1 MEQARSTE
9 EQSEAALWITAM
21 ITLQHGKVH
30 GTGHCSGRCRVHCMA
45 GERNAREV
53 QQVAYCV
60 CEEEMALVA
69 GELYRFQAGHVGNKV
84 NQERTLQTRLVACPG
99 VKNRRKVEESV
110 MPVVLTDRLMLDI
123 VLDLVVSAK
132 NFYRFPFLVS
142 WSCSLQT

>member
-21 ITLQHGKVH
+21 ITLQHDKVH
-30 GTGHCSGRCRVHCMA
+30 GTGHPAGQCSGRCRVHCVA

-53 QQVAYCV
+53 CQVAYCV
-60 CEEEMALVA
+60 CEDGMTLAA
-69 GELYRFQAGHVGNKV
+69 RELYRCQAGHVGNKV

-110 MPVVLTDRLMLDI
+110 MPVVLTD
-123 VLDLVVSAK
+123 
-132 NFYRFPFLVS
+132 
-142 WSCSLQT
+142 